1 MLVMGG
7 ARSGKSTFA
16 ESRLPRDSRVTY
28 VATSQR
34 NPGDAEWEERIRL
47 HQARRPATWQTVE
60 TTDIASVLLADD
72 DSPVL
77 VDCLGVWIARILD
90 EVGAWVAAPGDG
102 AWQNDLRR
110 HVDDLTSAI
119 RGTRR
124 DVIFVSNEVGMGV
137 VPDTPAGRLFRDEL
151 GRLNAAV
158 GEACDE
164 VWMCVAGIPKRW
176 A

>member
-1 MLVMGG
+1 M
-7 ARSGKSTFA
+7 T
-16 ESRLPRDSRVTY
+16 
-28 VATSQR
+28 
-34 NPGDAEWEERIRL
+34 
-47 HQARRPATWQTVE
+47 PAWP
-60 TTDIASVLLADD
+60 

-77 VDCLGVWIARILD
+77 VDCLGVWITRILD
-90 EVGAWVAAPGDG
+90 EVGAWAAAPGDE

-110 HVDDLTSAI
+110 HVNDLASAI

>member
-1 MLVMGG
+1 
-7 ARSGKSTFA
+7 KSTFA

-77 VDCLGVWIARILD
+77 VDCLGVWITRILD
-90 EVGAWVAAPGDG
+90 EVGAWAA
-102 AWQNDLRR
+102 
-110 HVDDLTSAI
+110 
-119 RGTRR
+119 
-124 DVIFVSNEVGMGV
+124 
-137 VPDTPAGRLFRDEL
+137 
-151 GRLNAAV
+151 
-158 GEACDE
+158 
-164 VWMCVAGIPKRW
+164 
-176 A
+176 